1 MKYYFLSD
9 ALEFPDLEHA
19 DSDGLLAIGGDLKPE
34 RILLA
39 YTSGIFPWYNED
51 QPILWWSP
59 NPRFVLFPE
68 KIKVSKSMR
77 QVLRKGIFKV
87 TFDTDFEGVITACQ
101 QVKREGQQGT
111 WITQEMLQAYLRL
124 HHLGWAHS
132 VEVWHQ
138 GELCGGLYGLSI
150 GKCFFGE
157 SMFSRQSNAS
167 KAGFVT
173 LVNELQKADFQ
184 LIDCQVH
191 TEHLESLGAELIPR
205 KQFLQHL
212 ASSVNTTTPTDFR
225 LFKTNFFNGNSL
237 GK

>member
-34 RILLA
+34 RLLLA

-59 NPRFVLFPE
+59 DPRFVLFPE
-68 KIKVSKSMR
+68 KLKISKSMQ
-77 QVLRKGIFKV
+77 QVLRKGTFEV

-132 VEVWHQ
+132 VEVWQQ
-138 GELCGGLYGLSI
+138 GVLCGGLYGLSI

-191 TEHLESLGAELIPR
+191 TEHLETLGAELIPR
-205 KQFLQHL
+205 QQFLHHL
-212 ASSVNTTTPTDFR
+212 ANSVNTTTPTDFR
-225 LFKTNFFNGNSL
+225 LFKTNFSSGSPL